1 MVALVRVHCW
11 PAGMASAPSSGQLV
25 SRPDSPRPAQ
35 PATFGLSSI
44 QSRAAGASG
53 SPNRSSKRAGTGVR
67 ISLRRGARP
76 QELLTMGVKGESV
89 GARSPQREHA
99 DWAVPQKKR
108 KFNPDSLIPG
118 LPSLCNHTSFP
129 SDLAH
134 SAEFLGENYF
144 VDKKHAFQIW
154 HVWLDAISSEKLKDE
169 HNTASRSNQ
178 FYLRN
183 QKGKAKW
190 FTYLC
195 RLVPSVEP
203 QGGGKNAC
211 CTGEVQVQ
219 GASDLW
225 GSGHLLLPGGVG
237 VAEPPPE
244 GSVQGR
250 HVGELPE
257 PGLPWIV
264 SSEAECDHSAGE
276 RASSLDGG
284 ASAKTPGA

>member
-219 GASDLW
+219 GLSLRRPNVIT
-225 GSGHLLLPGGVG
+225 LLEKGQAPWTV
-237 VAEPPPE
+237 EPVRRRRGPALNFYIDRTHTLL
-244 GSVQGR
+244 GAGR
-250 HVGELPE
+250 QQCGLSCSIEL
-257 PGLPWIV
+257 I
-264 SSEAECDHSAGE
+264 A
-276 RASSLDGG
+276 
-284 ASAKTPGA
+284 